1 MAGVEKQDAVLCF
14 PLALQFH
21 EQEIP
26 AQKGPGKGWRP
37 GDSRSPSLSPR
48 LVHGGEEASCR
59 ASARLCTPA
68 HFPPAPPQ
76 GLKQ

>member
-26 AQKGPGKGWRP
+26 AQKGPGKGWRRETVGP
-37 GDSRSPSLSPR
+37 LLS
-48 LVHGGEEASCR
+48 A
-59 ASARLCTPA
+59 
-68 HFPPAPPQ
+68 Q
-76 GLKQ
+76 D